1 MLIHVVY
8 IVWCRD
14 IPSFVPGSKLANHMC
29 PKNFIDL
36 LTISPLTPNFMILKN
51 VALKYLLV
59 SQVFFSQH
67 FGKRGVCMIVL
78 LWHFVWPLTSQCDD
92 QGSVISD
99 PILKEKS
106 LILSWGLA
114 APAQMPDS
122 GPAWFPPWIEE
133 YIISSSQINVS
144 GNFELE
150 CKFKFQ
156 NLILVN
162 WKFYLVYW
170 VFVSRLSSS
179 SAYFSINSLGVFC
192 ALATSRASTKPSNI
206 FCSDCCIFLSEWSS
220 LWLSLARKN
229 LSVMSAQGWGFS
241 VCEKHVAMQHWL
253 QCGSGLIVEVWWDML

>member
-1 MLIHVVY
+1 MFGVWSVSESSAREDPIDQSTWNSFALNISSFKIPPYPIIWQKKNSWQKWVWSYVFTFSAHREDRMHPFVIRDMWPFFYLIHVVY
-8 IVWCRD
+8 IVCRD
-14 IPSFVPGSKLANHMC
+14 IPSFVPGSKLANRMC
-29 PKNFIDL
+29 PKNFIVL
-36 LTISPLTPNFMILKN
+36 LTISPFTPNFMILKN

-59 SQVFFSQH
+59 SQVLFSQH

-99 PILKEKS
+99 PNHPILKEKS

-150 CKFKFQ
+150 CKFKFL
-156 NLILVN
+156 N
-162 WKFYLVYW
+162 YP
-170 VFVSRLSSS
+170 
-179 SAYFSINSLGVFC
+179 SL
-192 ALATSRASTKPSNI
+192 N
-206 FCSDCCIFLSEWSS
+206 E
-220 LWLSLARKN
+220 
-229 LSVMSAQGWGFS
+229 GFS
-241 VCEKHVAMQHWL
+241 SCYGQFIP
-253 QCGSGLIVEVWWDML
+253 SR